1 VEALISQP
9 AIQRKTMS
17 ENRVQIAPM
26 AAVNEQRAL
35 IQHYENRN
43 LLLANELQT
52 LRDQNEQLQAQLKEA
67 GEKIS
72 ELSGEEPETTEE
84 SN

>member
-1 VEALISQP
+1 
-9 AIQRKTMS
+9 MS

-67 GEKIS
+67 GEKIAD
-72 ELSGEEPETTEE
+72 LSGQEPETTEE

>member
-1 VEALISQP
+1 MEALISQP
-9 AIQRKTMS
+9 SIQRKTMS

-67 GEKIS
+67 GERIA
-72 ELSGEEPETTEE
+72 ELSGEEPETIEE

>member
-9 AIQRKTMS
+9 SIQRKTMS

-67 GEKIS
+67 GERIA
-72 ELSGEEPETTEE
+72 ELSGEEPETIEE